1 LLLSRNTFAVILY
14 ARLCIGTLLLLLSG
28 HSHAGFEVT
37 DDSGDLI
44 KLAQPAKRIISL
56 APNLTEL
63 LFAAGA
69 GTKIVGTVR
78 HSDYPAAASQIPL
91 IGDSFNLDIEAII
104 SLQPDLILLWQSGT
118 GEPAWRKLKA
128 LGLTVYRSEPDTLE
142 KIASSIERFGQLAD
156 TTAIANSQSRELR
169 AQIAQL
175 GEVYTQKPVIRV
187 FYQFWD
193 KPIYT
198 VNGQHL
204 ISHIIELCGGQNIYA
219 DLGTLTPRINPESV
233 LERNPEVIIASG
245 VDETPPA
252 WLDYWKQWP
261 ELTATQ
267 RDQIYYIPP
276 DYLQRHTPR
285 VMNGATRV
293 CEYIDRARQTSR

>member
-1 LLLSRNTFAVILY
+1 MLY
-14 ARLCIGTLLLLLSG
+14 ARVCIGTLLFLLSLQ
-28 HSHAGFEVT
+28 SHAEIEVT
-37 DDSGDLI
+37 DDSGDPVR
-44 KLAQPAKRIISL
+44 LAQPAKRIISL

-91 IGDSFNLDIEAII
+91 IGDSFNLDIEAIMK
-104 SLQPDLILLWQSGT
+104 LQPDLILLWQSGT

-128 LGLTVYRSEPDTLE
+128 LGLTVYRAEPDTLE
-142 KIASSIERFGQLAD
+142 KIASSLERFGQLAD
-156 TTAIANSQSRELR
+156 TSAIANIRSRELR
-169 AQIAQL
+169 EQIAQL
-175 GEVYTQKPVIRV
+175 GEKYTHKPVVRV

-267 RDQIYYIPP
+267 RDQIFYIPP

-285 VMNGATRV
+285 VMTGATRL